1 MTSSGDAIT
10 RRERKP
16 KPFRC
21 TGCLVEP
28 AGPAP
33 RFSSISLFF
42 LFVLLSLSLSL
53 SPPPSS
59 CFPPPP
65 RRGTTTSARIHEHP
79 RSRGRSREEGNLS
92 ATTRVPPP
100 PPPRIYPFLADP
112 SVPSSRS
119 CRTVVVDLKRARVSL
134 GPACDGFSIKS
145 RNIPQP
151 LCSLQWRG
159 EELGQVANGN
169 TLEGG
174 SLRALACCGTM
185 RAAGLNDGQV

>member
-1 MTSSGDAIT
+1 MSGRACGACS
-10 RRERKP
+10 P
-16 KPFRC
+16 LLFY
-21 TGCLVEP
+21 
-28 AGPAP
+28 
-33 RFSSISLFF
+33 FSLFPF
-42 LFVLLSLSLSL
+42 CPPLSLSLSL
-53 SPPPSS
+53 SPPPLLLASLRRPVAGRRHPLAS
-59 CFPPPP
+59 MSIRAREDDLARKEISARRRVFPPP
-65 RRGTTTSARIHEHP
+65 S
-79 RSRGRSREEGNLS
+79 
-92 ATTRVPPP
+92 